1 MHQPNLNTGEYPPTW
16 DNRVMTTGEAW
27 FVTIV
32 LALILVLG
40 MGAVEVLS
48 SALTG
53 G

>member
-1 MHQPNLNTGEYPPTW
+1 
-16 DNRVMTTGEAW
+16 MTAGEAW

-32 LALILVLG
+32 LTLALVLG

-48 SALTG
+48 NALTG

>member
-1 MHQPNLNTGEYPPTW
+1 
-16 DNRVMTTGEAW
+16 MTAGEAW

-32 LALILVLG
+32 LTLVLLG
-40 MGAVEVLS
+40 MMGAVELAA